1 MDHRQKTKVWLPVI
15 GGLLAA
21 VALSGC
27 AASASPTDPP
37 TAPSGGQSQSDLDA
51 TLAQIPGLTVT
62 ASSGAKPNI
71 KGNSGYSYDL
81 ALDPQYRIADPEALV
96 TFLVEAAWSVRDG
109 AEPNTAIDVYLAG
122 VPADGVDL
130 SLAAE
135 GAGWVPPGS
144 QTRGAADNGF
154 TSARIWLDTEGS
166 KAEARGAIANRE
178 RLGDWPGT
186 VPALPA
192 DLTVPRE
199 Q

>member
-1 MDHRQKTKVWLPVI
+1 MDHRQKTKVWMSVI

-27 AASASPTDPP
+27 AASAGSAERP
-37 TAPSGGQSQSDLDA
+37 AVPSGGQSQSELDA

-62 ASSGAKPNI
+62 TSSAAKPNV
-71 KGNSGYSYDL
+71 KGNSGYSFDL
-81 ALDPQYRIADPEALV
+81 ALDPDYRIADPEALV
-96 TFLVEAAWSVRDG
+96 TFLVESAWSVRGDT
-109 AEPNTAIDVYLAG
+109 EPNTAIDVYLAG

-144 QTRGAADNGF
+144 QTRGTADNGF

-166 KAEARGAIANRE
+166 KAEARGATANRE
-178 RLGDWPGT
+178 RLGDWPGAAPT
-186 VPALPA
+186 LPA
-192 DLTVPRE
+192 DLTVPRDK
-199 Q
+199 